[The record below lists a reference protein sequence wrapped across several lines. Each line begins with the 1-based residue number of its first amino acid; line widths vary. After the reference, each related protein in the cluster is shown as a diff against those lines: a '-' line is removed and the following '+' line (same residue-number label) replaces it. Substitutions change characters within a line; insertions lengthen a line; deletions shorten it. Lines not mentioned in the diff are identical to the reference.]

1 MKTFPMHLLRADAAA
16 ALAVVALTGWSVAAF
31 AVSEN
36 KPTPALEAFATAWA
50 AVHDYSEN
58 IITHETTNDGKET
71 QDRTYSYEFVKPTS
85 ALIQITDGPGKGG
98 GAAWHG
104 GDQVKGHQGGLFSG
118 VKLIIS
124 KSDPRATSLRGDQ
137 IDVASFGFDLDH
149 FLNTPGTLSEAPGPT
164 VQGQAT
170 TAVTLAASPAEPN
183 GVTKEVLDISA
194 TTHLPVKREQF
205 AGAALVK
212 SEEFKDL
219 KLNPGLT
226 VKDINL

>member
-1 MKTFPMHLLRADAAA
+1 MHSRRAAA
-16 ALAVVALTGWSVAAF
+16 ALALALAGATVAAT
-31 AVSEN
+31 AAAEN
-36 KPTPALEAFATAWA
+36 KPTPALDAFGAAWA
-50 AVHDYSEN
+50 NVHDYSET
-58 IITHETTNDGKET
+58 IIAHETTNDGKET

-137 IDVASFGFDLDH
+137 IDVASFGYELDH
-149 FLNTPGTLSEAPGPT
+149 FLNTPGTLSEAPGPALE
-164 VQGQAT
+164 GQAT
-170 TAVTLAASPAEPN
+170 TAVTLAAAPAEAN
-183 GVTKEVLDISA
+183 GVTREVLDVSNS
-194 TTHLPVKREQF
+194 THLPVKREEYV
-205 AGAALVK
+205 GATLVK

>member
-1 MKTFPMHLLRADAAA
+1 MTKISMLSLRAAAVLALAATAVAPAAA
-16 ALAVVALTGWSVAAF
+16 
-31 AVSEN
+31 EN
-36 KPTPALEAFATAWA
+36 KATPAMTAFSTAWA

-58 IITHETTNDGKET
+58 IVTHETTNDGKQT

-104 GDQVKGHQGGLFSG
+104 GDQVKGHQGGFLSG
-118 VKLIIS
+118 IKMMIP

-137 IDVASFGFDLDH
+137 IEVASFGYDLDH
-149 FLNTPGTLSEAPGPT
+149 FMNTPGTLSEAPGPT
-164 VQGQAT
+164 LDGQAT
-170 TAVTLAASPAEPN
+170 TAVTLTPSPAEAN
-183 GVTKEVLDISA
+183 GVTREVLDISNS
-194 TTHLPVKREQF
+194 THLPVKREQYV
-205 AGAALVK
+205 GAALVK
-212 SEEFKDL
+212 SEEFKDV

>member
-1 MKTFPMHLLRADAAA
+1 MNDFRMHLLRAGA
-16 ALAVVALTGWSVAAF
+16 VALLAGWSVAAL
-31 AVSEN
+31 AVGEN
-36 KPTPALEAFATAWA
+36 KPTPALEAFGTAWA
-50 AVHDYSEN
+50 AVHDYSET
-58 IITHETTNDGKET
+58 IIAHETTNDAKQS

-118 VKLIIS
+118 MKLMIS

-137 IDVASFGFDLDH
+137 IDVASFGYELDH
-149 FLNTPGTLSEAPGPT
+149 FLNTPGTLSEAPGPALE
-164 VQGQAT
+164 GQAT
-170 TAVTLAASPAEPN
+170 MAVTLEASPAEAN
-183 GVTKEVLDISA
+183 GVTKEVLDIST
-194 TTHLPVKREQF
+194 TTHLPVKREQY